1 MSNLWTKSR
10 QKCRKNAIFW
20 IRKIPEIPG
29 IPVAKYPGIP
39 VPAGMGFFG
48 NLDTLTLAKS
58 IKCDQI
64 PSDDIDFLTEELL
77 LKFLI
82 LDRPAP

>member
-48 NLDTLTLAKS
+48 NLDTLERTYIFDK
-58 IKCDQI
+58 
-64 PSDDIDFLTEELL
+64 
-77 LKFLI
+77 
-82 LDRPAP
+82 

>member
-1 MSNLWTKSR
+1 MKLLIFLSYVVPELEQIIW
-10 QKCRKNAIFW
+10 CRIYELKVAKNVEKMPFFW

-48 NLDTLTLAKS
+48 NLDTLVS
-58 IKCDQI
+58 YNII
-64 PSDDIDFLTEELL
+64 
-77 LKFLI
+77 
-82 LDRPAP
+82 